1 MAATNSRNQTIKTV
15 MTKTLK
21 SVIQPNFDTPN
32 ATKNAIHSV
41 MKEKQKAK
49 T

>member
-1 MAATNSRNQTIKTV
+1 M

-21 SVIQPNFDTPN
+21 SVIPPNFDTQN
-32 ATKNAIHSV
+32 ATKNAIQSV

-49 T
+49 I